1 MIKSILL
8 VGVGGQGTILA
19 SKLLTTG
26 LMKAGYDVK
35 MSEIHGMSQRGGSVS
50 SQVRY
55 GDDVYSPVIEL
66 GGADI
71 LVSFEKMETLRWL
84 KYLKPDGKIIY
95 NDYKIYP
102 MPVLSGNLE
111 YKEKEIDQE
120 LKNLGAIKLN
130 VLDIAESIGNI
141 KTMNIILLGSLIKVM
156 NLDKINWNEIITEN
170 IKEKFIDVNI
180 QALKEGISL
189 VSNQGDNYE
198 L

>member
-1 MIKSILL
+1 
-8 VGVGGQGTILA
+8 
-19 SKLLTTG
+19 
-26 LMKAGYDVK
+26 
-35 MSEIHGMSQRGGSVS
+35 
-50 SQVRY
+50 
-55 GDDVYSPVIEL
+55 
-66 GGADI
+66 
-71 LVSFEKMETLRWL
+71 METLRWL